1 MVGRVKLTQ
10 GAPQTQWN
18 GPVGADA
25 GKKRTAKGPKR
36 NTAVRKHTI
45 LTEVN
50 SGTY

>member
-25 GKKRTAKGPKR
+25 GKKGPQR
-36 NTAVRKHTI
+36 VLNVI
-45 LTEVN
+45 PQ
-50 SGTY
+50 